1 MEYSLQ
7 WQIPKCVLLLYV
19 SGDITIEELVKF
31 NQDMN
36 RHLDESPKAVHV
48 VSVGNNI
55 RRVPTNLMRIKQTM
69 TYLQHPHMGWTIL
82 VQEKPNPLTGFLVS
96 VATQATGMKIYYV
109 KYVED
114 SVETLKRLDP
124 ALEENIRVQVS
135 K

>member
-19 SGDITIEELVKF
+19 SGDISIEELADF
-31 NQDMN
+31 NRDMN
-36 RHLDESPKAVHV
+36 RYLDEGAECVHV

-55 RRVPTNLMRIKQTM
+55 RRVPTNLLRIKQTM
-69 TYLQHPHMGWTIL
+69 TYLQNPHMGWTIL

-96 VATQATGMKIYYV
+96 VATQATGMKIYHV

-114 SVETLKRLDP
+114 SVETLRRLDP
-124 ALEENIRVQVS
+124 NLEANIHVS
-135 K
+135 AGK

>member
-7 WQIPKCVLLLYV
+7 WRVPKCVLLLYV
-19 SGDITIEELVKF
+19 SGDITIEDLANF
-31 NQDMN
+31 NRDMN
-36 RHLDESPKAVHV
+36 QHLDEASGNVHV

-55 RRVPTNLMRIKQTM
+55 RRVPTNLMRIKETL
-69 TYLQHPHMGWTIL
+69 TYLHNPHMGWTII

-96 VATQATGMKIYYV
+96 VATQATGMKIYHV

-114 SVETLKRLDP
+114 SVETLMRLDP
-124 ALEENIRVQVS
+124 TLEENIRVHVP